1 MSTDVKLNANGDPDF
16 TKGDSVV
23 NGVDEL
29 RQSLRLRLMSS
40 VGWAQDDNNFGVE
53 WLNFF
58 GTIEDTD
65 IAAAKIAEAYE
76 NDDRVAQV
84 LNVNVNPNLDRRQV
98 HIQVKLRLSDPDL
111 IADNDADLNIEFEEP
126 LGF

>member
-1 MSTDVKLNANGDPDF
+1 MSTDVRLDINGDPNF
-16 TKGDSVV
+16 MKGDSVV
-23 NGVDEL
+23 NGIDEL

-40 VGWAQDDNNFGVE
+40 VGWAKDDDSFGVE

-58 GTIEDTD
+58 GTTEDTD

-76 NDDRVAQV
+76 NDDRVSQV
-84 LNVNVNPNLDRRQV
+84 LDVNVTPNLDRRRV
-98 HIQVKLRLSDPDL
+98 SIQVKLRLSDSDL
-111 IADNDADLNIEFEEP
+111 IADNNGNPNIELEQP

>member
-16 TKGDSVV
+16 TRGDSVV

-40 VGWAQDDNNFGVE
+40 VGWAKDDDNFGVE
-53 WLNFF
+53 WLGFF
-58 GTIEDTD
+58 GTTEDSD
-65 IAAAKIAEAYE
+65 VAAAKVAEAYE

-84 LNVNVNPNLDRRQV
+84 LSVNVNANLEKRQV
-98 HIQVKLRLSDPDL
+98 HVQVKLRLADPDL
-111 IADNDADLNIEFEEP
+111 IADNDADPNLEFDEP